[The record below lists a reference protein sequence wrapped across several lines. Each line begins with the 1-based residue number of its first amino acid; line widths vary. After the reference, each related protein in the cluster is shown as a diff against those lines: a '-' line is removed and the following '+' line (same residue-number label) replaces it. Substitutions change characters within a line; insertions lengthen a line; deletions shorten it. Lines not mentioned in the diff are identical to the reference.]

1 MLKILQLSTLFSL
14 ASGILAMPVSAAD
27 FDANTK
33 IPVVAQNKAGSAGTP
48 IFLHGGVQHVDKL
61 PPPPGFCPRING
73 LGTYQQAW
81 YALGMKQ
88 YNIAAD
94 YFQIAGDQMEASAG
108 ETRFLAEARFAEA
121 QTRKLLGQYD
131 RSKDLYKRAIAI
143 FERTDPTSFYLKA
156 AQDALNEMNKPL
168 KGAVQKTSP
177 ATPKAVLKA
186 MPVPGIEK
194 VASDIQLSA
203 QVTQLDTGVN
213 LNSLHDGDFFNR
225 SRGLI
230 PQSAAVDVSDNYVK
244 DVIHKAFLKMNC
256 LETGAVG
263 ATNYSAPIFYKP
275 IKSSGKPVAVGAATD
290 LQCPFA
296 ELKLNGKMYKVPMD
310 LPRLSP
316 NSRNVLLLTDDRHV
330 LAIDP
335 RTSEAWKLCANF
347 SKKVPDF
354 NWWKLGRQKGRKFS

>member
-1 MLKILQLSTLFSL
+1 MLKTLKLAIFFSFLSSI
-14 ASGILAMPVSAAD
+14 SGLPGFAENLD
-27 FDANTK
+27 NTK
-33 IPVVAQNKAGSAGTP
+33 VPVLAQNKTGAGSAP
-48 IFLHGGVQHVDKL
+48 MFLQGGIQHVDKL
-61 PPPPGFCPRING
+61 PPPPGYCPRING

-131 RSKDLYKRAIAI
+131 RAKDLYKRAIAI
-143 FERTDPTSFYLKA
+143 FDRTDPSNFYLKA
-156 AQDALNEMNKPL
+156 AHDALNELDKPL
-168 KGAVQKTSP
+168 KASVQKTAAP
-177 ATPKAVLKA
+177 APKAVLKA
-186 MPVPGIEK
+186 MPIPGIEK
-194 VASDIQLSA
+194 VASDIQLTA
-203 QVTQLDTGVN
+203 QVTQLDSGVS

-230 PQSAAVDVSDNYVK
+230 PQSAAVDISDNYVK
-244 DVIHKAFLKMNC
+244 DVIKKAWLKMNC
-256 LETGAVG
+256 LETGSVG

-275 IKSSGKPVAVGAATD
+275 IKSAGKPVAVGAATD

-316 NSRNVLLLTDDRHV
+316 NSRNVMLVTDDRHV